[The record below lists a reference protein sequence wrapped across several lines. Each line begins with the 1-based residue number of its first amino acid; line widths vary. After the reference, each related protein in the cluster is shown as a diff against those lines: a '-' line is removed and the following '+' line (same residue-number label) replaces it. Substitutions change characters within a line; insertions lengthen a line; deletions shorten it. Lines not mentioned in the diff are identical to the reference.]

1 MVRAAGEGEE
11 LRCSFCQKAQNEV
24 RKLIAGPLVFICDEC
39 VQVCVD
45 IIEDDNRW
53 DATRR
58 SGVSEPP
65 RPQHPP
71 PMPDLMDHLAELS
84 SADQWLL
91 VMHLLARLRDRQL
104 GS

>member
-1 MVRAAGEGEE
+1 MVREGDG
-11 LRCSFCQKAQNEV
+11 LRCSFCQKVQDEV

-39 VQVCVD
+39 VQVCVN
-45 IIEDDNRW
+45 IIEEDNRME
-53 DATRR
+53 AAKR
-58 SGVSEPP
+58 SGVSETP

-84 SADQWLL
+84 AADQWLL
-91 VMHLLARLRDRQL
+91 VMHLLARLRDGHL